1 MSGSDPD
8 REFKFLDVE
17 ALYEKDLPPIHMT
30 SLQALEE
37 ALLDIIQLS
46 EGEGVSEEDVDR
58 TLRKIIDERA
68 KRTRARFTIHT
79 GMAEA
84 EPDEEGV

>member
-17 ALYEKDLPPIHMT
+17 ALYEQELTPVNMT
-30 SLQALEE
+30 AVQALEE

-46 EGEGVSEEDVDR
+46 EGEGVTEENVDR
-58 TLRKIIDERA
+58 VLRKIIDDRA
-68 KRTRARFTIHT
+68 VRTRARFTIHT
-79 GMAEA
+79 KDSDSTPE
-84 EPDEEGV
+84 D